1 MSRPRNDLD
10 KGRACTKWSAAEDE
24 LLRDIYPD
32 YRALEKRLSG
42 RTLSAIKHRVR
53 VLGIVSR
60 RHVWTNVE
68 VARLRK
74 AYRESVADK
83 ELTVLFPGLRL
94 SQIKS
99 KACHIGAE
107 RRKPRL
113 ALFDDPALDAI
124 RRRSKEM
131 CISFVELDRRAGTGR
146 FFQKSCR
153 RTSLKHIARAA
164 RVLQAQIRIEWGE

>member
-60 RHVWTNVE
+60 RHVWTNLE

-74 AYRESVADK
+74 AYCESATDK
-83 ELTVLFPGLRL
+83 ELIILFPRLRL
-94 SQIKS
+94 RQVKS
-99 KACHIGAE
+99 KASHIGAE
-107 RRKPRL
+107 RRKPKL
-113 ALFDDPALDAI
+113 ALFDNPALDAI

-131 CISFVELDRRAGTGR
+131 HMSFVELDRRAGTGR

-153 RTSLKHIARAA
+153 RPSLKHIARAA

>member
-1 MSRPRNDLD
+1 MTGDREC
-10 KGRACTKWSAAEDE
+10 KKWSAMDDG

-32 YRALEKRLSG
+32 YRALQRQLPD

-53 VLGIVSR
+53 ALGIVSR

-83 ELTVLFPGLRL
+83 ELTILFPGLRL
-94 SQIKS
+94 CQIKS
-99 KACHIGAE
+99 KASHIGAE
-107 RRKPRL
+107 RRKPKL

-131 CISFVELDRRAGTGR
+131 HISFVELDRRAGTGR

-153 RTSLKHIARAA
+153 RPSLKHIARAA

>member
-1 MSRPRNDLD
+1 MC
-10 KGRACTKWSAAEDE
+10 AKWSATEDE

-32 YRALEKRLSG
+32 YRDLQKLLSD

-53 VLGIVSR
+53 ALGIVSR

-74 AYRESVADK
+74 AYRESVTDK
-83 ELTVLFPGLRL
+83 ELTILFPGLRL
-94 SQIKS
+94 CQIKS
-99 KACHIGAE
+99 KASHIGAE
-107 RRKPRL
+107 RRKTRL

-124 RRRSKEM
+124 RHRSMEM
-131 CISFVELDRRAGTGR
+131 RISFVELDRRARTGR

-153 RTSLKHIARAA
+153 RPSLKYIVRAA
-164 RVLQAQIRIEWGE
+164 RILDAQVRIEWVE